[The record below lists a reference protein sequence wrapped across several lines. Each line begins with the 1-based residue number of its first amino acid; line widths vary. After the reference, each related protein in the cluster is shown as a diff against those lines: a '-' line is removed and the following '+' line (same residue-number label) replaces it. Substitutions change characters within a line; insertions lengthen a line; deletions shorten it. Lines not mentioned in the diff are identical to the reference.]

1 MSNAAK
7 YIPLIRKLK
16 DMGYLV
22 FIAYMEVPKAVSVER
37 AMSRYKNNKGG
48 KTKYGRYVPMDV
60 IDDFFKTGKA
70 GLEEIKHSV
79 DGYIV
84 VDSLTQ
90 KIIEKGGMNIP
101 QDRDYAKMFEQG
113 QETPEPFILMNE
125 QMELES
131 AIEMLTEL
139 LPDLKGKEKKEC
151 QEAIEM
157 LKELLPTKDKMS
169 RGGKLWIKDAV
180 KHKGA
185 LKQTALKQGLIR
197 NIHQKL
203 SVTDLHK
210 LEHQGGKT
218 AKQAH
223 LAETF
228 RSFSKG
234 GVVTERHTAVA
245 NFLIATSG
253 LDSGMKGA
261 NHKLQKIVGKDIFY
275 QSLNGKLW
283 FYNTKLL
290 FSMPISKIN
299 ALTEKVKKES
309 VSEFIKIVNAELK
322 KHKADPQYD
331 EFGDNMN
338 KVFEQ
343 FEKKYFLID
352 DDSDAS
358 DFILGATPME
368 TLEYLKK
375 RAESHK

>member
-1 MSNAAK
+1 
-7 YIPLIRKLK
+7 
-16 DMGYLV
+16 
-22 FIAYMEVPKAVSVER
+22 
-37 AMSRYKNNKGG
+37 
-48 KTKYGRYVPMDV
+48 MDV